1 MSDVDEALSSKYLT
15 AKQVAELL
23 HVKERKIYELAA
35 SGEIPGTRPLGKWLF
50 ERAAIYAWL
59 QEHGPDRAGGGRV
72 EPPNVLLG
80 SHEPL
85 LEWAL
90 RESSSGL
97 ATFLD
102 GSLDGLERFAH
113 GEGVAAG
120 VHLYDAETEEWNVPF
135 VRRALGSKPV
145 VLVEWAWRQR
155 GLIIEPSNPKKIDS
169 IAMLEGTRVVPRQ
182 ESAGS
187 QILLKHFLQR
197 DLPKGAKVDFC
208 KPARTE
214 SDGAVAVMEGEA
226 DAAFGLQSVA
236 RQFRLGFVPIVRERY
251 DILVWRREWFELPLQ
266 RLVRFL
272 NPRDLQTKADVMTGY
287 DMSGAGTVHYNG
299 D

>member
-1 MSDVDEALSSKYLT
+1 MSSVDESLSSKYLT

-23 HVKERKIYELAA
+23 HVKERKIYELASA
-35 SGEIPGTRPLGKWLF
+35 GDIPGTRPLGKWLF

-90 RESSSGL
+90 RESMSGL

-102 GSLDGLERFAH
+102 GSLDGLERFSR

-120 VHLYDAETEEWNVPF
+120 LHLYDPETETWNVPF
-135 VRRALGSKPV
+135 VRGALGAKPV

-155 GLIIEPSNPKKIDS
+155 GLIVERANPKQIDA
-169 IAMLEGTRVVPRQ
+169 IAALSGRRVIPRQ
-182 ESAGS
+182 ETAGS
-187 QILLKHFLQR
+187 QILLKHFLAKH
-197 DLPKGAKVDFC
+197 LPPGAKVAFC

-214 SDGAVAVMEGEA
+214 NDGALAVLEGEA

-236 RQFRLGFVPIVRERY
+236 RQYRLDFVPIVRERF
-251 DILVWRREWFELPLQ
+251 DILVWRHEWFEEPLQ

-272 NPRDLQTKADVMTGY
+272 ASAELRAKAETMTGY
-287 DMSGAGTVHYNG
+287 DISGSGTVHYNG

>member
-1 MSDVDEALSSKYLT
+1 MSNVDESLSSKYLT
-15 AKQVAELL
+15 AKQAAELL

-35 SGEIPGTRPLGKWLF
+35 AGEIPGTRPLGKWLF
-50 ERAAIYAWL
+50 ERTAIYAWL
-59 QEHGPDRAGGGRV
+59 QEHGPDRAGGGRI
-72 EPPNVLLG
+72 EPPNVFLG

-85 LEWAL
+85 LEWSL
-90 RESSSGL
+90 RESMSGL

-102 GSLDGLERFAH
+102 GSLDGLERFAR

-120 VHLYDAETEEWNVPF
+120 LHLYDSETETWNVPF
-135 VRRALGSKPV
+135 VRRAIGAKPV

-155 GLIIEPSNPKKIDS
+155 GLIVERDNPKKIDG
-169 IAMLEGTRVVPRQ
+169 IAALAGKRVIPRQ
-182 ESAGS
+182 DSAGS
-187 QILLKHFLQR
+187 QLLLKHFLDK
-197 DLPKGAKVDFC
+197 DLPEGAKVDFR

-214 SDGAVAVMEGEA
+214 NDGALAVLEGEA

-236 RQFRLGFVPIVRERY
+236 RQFRLDFVPVVRERF
-251 DILVWRREWFELPLQ
+251 DILVWRREWFEGPMQ

-272 NPRDLQTKADVMTGY
+272 GSADLKAKAETMTGY
-287 DMSGAGTVHYNG
+287 DLSGAGTVHYNG

>member
-1 MSDVDEALSSKYLT
+1 MATVAEDLSAKYLT

-35 SGEIPGTRPLGKWLF
+35 AGDIPGTRPLGKWLF

-90 RESSSGL
+90 RESNSGL

-102 GSLDGLERFAH
+102 GSLDGLERFSR
-113 GEGVAAG
+113 GEGIAAG

-135 VRRALGSKPV
+135 VQRALGSKPV

-155 GLIIEPSNPKKIDS
+155 GLIIEPNNPKKIDS
-169 IAMLEGTRVVPRQ
+169 IAMLEGARVVPRQ

-187 QILLKHFLQR
+187 QILLKHFLER

-214 SDGAVAVMEGEA
+214 SDGAVAVMEGDA

-266 RLVRFL
+266 RLIRFL
-272 NPRDLQTKADVMTGY
+272 NTRDLQTKADVMTGY